1 MVQSLKSFQISVA
14 PSKNF
19 VAAPPTT
26 SKKLGSPIPIPPPP
40 PPQKKRL
47 RIGVVSQPLCGV
59 DQLNPVLP
67 YKENT
72 RFFPA
77 RETGNLKINTAEA
90 IVANFLKI

>member
-1 MVQSLKSFQISVA
+1 MVQSFKSFQISVA

-19 VAAPPTT
+19 VAVPPTT
-26 SKKLGSPIPIPPPP
+26 IKKLGSPIPIPP

-47 RIGVVSQPLCGV
+47 RIGVVSQPLCV
-59 DQLNPVLP
+59 DQLNPVVP